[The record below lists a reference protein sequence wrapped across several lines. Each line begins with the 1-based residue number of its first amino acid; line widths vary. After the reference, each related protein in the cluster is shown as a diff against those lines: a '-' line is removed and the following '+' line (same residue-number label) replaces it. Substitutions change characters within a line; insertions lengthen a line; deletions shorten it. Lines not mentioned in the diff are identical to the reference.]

1 MIHLIDK
8 YKRNDKLFHQFTFGS
23 SALVFVLAAAILI
36 VLFFESLLAIE
47 HFGFFNFLFSMD
59 WDPYRQL
66 FGAAPVLYGTL
77 IVTFIS
83 LIMAIPVALGT
94 AIYITQVLKGFLK
107 EVISISIEL
116 LAAIPSIIYG
126 MWGLYVLAPIMAKH
140 VEPFLQSTFGTIPG
154 IKILFEGTPIG
165 IDILTASIVLS
176 IMIIPFIASIT
187 REAFEQIPPIL
198 KESATALAS
207 TKWEVISSVLL
218 KYIKPNIIGGII
230 LAFGRALGETMA
242 VAFVLGNRHDISFS
256 LLDTTATITVTLANE
271 FNEADGDLY
280 FSSLY
285 LLAFLLF
292 LMSFTLLSLSKY
304 LSRKNSF
311 DTVK

>member
-1 MIHLIDK
+1 MQHLIDK
-8 YKRNDKLFHQFTFGS
+8 YKRNDNIFRQFTL
-23 SALVFVLAAAILI
+23 SASGLVLILAAAILI
-36 VLFFESLLAIE
+36 VLFLESLTAIGE
-47 HFGFFNFLFSMD
+47 FGFINFIFSMD

-66 FGAAPVLYGTL
+66 FGAAPVIYGTF
-77 IVTFIS
+77 IVTVIS

-94 AIYITQVLKGFLK
+94 AIYITQILSGYIK
-107 EVISISIEL
+107 EIISISIEL

-126 MWGLYVLAPIMAKH
+126 MWGLYVLAPIMGQY
-140 VEPFLQSTFGTIPG
+140 VEPFLQSVFGSVPG
-154 IKILFEGTPIG
+154 IRIFFEGTPIG

-187 REAFEQIPPIL
+187 REAFEQIPSIL

-292 LMSFTLLSLSKY
+292 LLSFSLLSFAKY
-304 LSRKNSF
+304 LSRRNSL
-311 DTVK
+311 DASR